1 MRHRT
6 IERLAIAFLFVA
18 VCIVFAEHVSRP
30 PGAIP
35 ENAPPTAFSAERA
48 MKHVLAIAQRPHPI
62 GSAEHDRVRDYLVAQ
77 LRNLGLEPQIQ
88 NATGVGTRYAD
99 AGRVQNILARM
110 PGGQSGGPAVL
121 LVAHY
126 DSVEAGPGAGDDGAG
141 IPAILETVRA
151 LLAGGSVAHDVIVL
165 FTDG

>member
-1 MRHRT
+1 MSAMKRRT

-18 VCIVFAEHVSRP
+18 ICIVFAEHVSRP

-48 MKHVLAIAQRPHPI
+48 MKHVVAIAQRPHPI

-77 LRNLGLEPQIQ
+77 LRNLGLDPQIQ

-110 PGGQSGGPAVL
+110 PGRQNGGPAFL

-126 DSVEAGPGAGDDGAG
+126 DSVEAAPGAADDGAG
-141 IPAILETVRA
+141 IAAIL
-151 LLAGGSVAHDVIVL
+151 
-165 FTDG
+165 

>member
-18 VCIVFAEHVSRP
+18 ICIVFAEHVSRP
-30 PGAIP
+30 PRAIP
-35 ENAPPTAFSAERA
+35 ENAPPTAFSAKRA
-48 MKHVLAIAQRPHPI
+48 MKHVVAIAQRPHPI

-77 LRNLGLEPQIQ
+77 LSILGLEPEVQH
-88 NATGVGTRYAD
+88 ATGVGTRYAD
-99 AGRVQNILARM
+99 AGRVQNILARI

-126 DSVEAGPGAGDDGAG
+126 DSVEAGPGAGDDGA
-141 IPAILETVRA
+141 PASPPFSRPFGPCGLEARLRT
-151 LLAGGSVAHDVIVL
+151 
-165 FTDG
+165 T